1 MSESAFSSS
10 ASTRRLQTLRELL
23 EQAQRAAQEIAVAV
37 KRAQLEQ
44 QRAEAKLQNLHQYG
58 EQYRRQLLERERAGA
73 PWSQVRDLRGFLDRL
88 AAAQAAQ
95 RDEVERNREQCA
107 EQLRAWTSAR
117 QKEKAYEVL
126 LAQEQG
132 VALAHQRRRQQADFQ
147 EWSLNRR
154 PAFGDSAVDT
164 QGSRFGDTGTTRR

>member
-1 MSESAFSSS
+1 MSDPAFPSS
-10 ASTRRLQTLRELL
+10 ASTRRSQVLRDLL

-37 KRAQLEQ
+37 KRAQVEQ
-44 QRAEAKLQNLHQYG
+44 QRAEAKLQNLQQYA
-58 EQYRRQLLERERAGA
+58 EQYRLQLAERERAGA

-95 RDEVERNREQCA
+95 RGDVERSREQCA
-107 EQLRAWTSAR
+107 EHLRAWTTAR

-132 VALAHQRRRQQADFQ
+132 VALAQQRRRQQADFQ

-154 PAFGDSAVDT
+154 PVFGDSAADT
-164 QGSRFGDTGTTRR
+164 QGSRFGDTGPTRP